1 MIAPEARSNEILD
14 YEKLVEDYNA
24 SLFATLRHHRSS
36 EALEIWVPDDDPG
49 KSILNMIEAAELA
62 GVAEL
67 HIRVGPQTLARL
79 NIGALEDAANRHG
92 DFAFERDGDRAVIA
106 ITQIGGSH
114 EKPETVERKPAWFD
128 AVHPVYRQAICAI
141 AGRIA
146 HEGELDLPHGTTRY
160 EAASEGVTLA
170 IAVGR
175 GHTIT
180 AAAHAG
186 TTLRTDRAVMDAL
199 CSLLPGLSVQE
210 ASDHGAQR
218 LERMLRANGE
228 RPVAGIVLPENA
240 DPVFVGPARLMRE
253 IAAEYVRA
261 TGYAP
266 GQNNFTSRPS
276 PSWLALSRDEKL
288 RSVQAA
294 LDGAADDAGL
304 APGDARVVEIEQHLR
319 ATVAFAEHVEVGRK
333 PHALMDL
340 EQSLRRDLEPTLQL
354 FSLELKDANRLRRLK
369 ELA

>member
-1 MIAPEARSNEILD
+1 VSEAVRSDEILE
-14 YEKLVEDYNA
+14 YERLVDDYNA

-36 EALEIWVPDDDPG
+36 EALEIWVPDDDPA
-49 KSILNMIEAAELA
+49 KSILNMVEAAELA
-62 GVAEL
+62 GVPEL
-67 HIRVGPQTLARL
+67 RIRVGPQTLARL
-79 NIGALEDAANRHG
+79 DVDALEDAANRHG
-92 DFAFERDGDRAVIA
+92 RFAFERDGERAVIA
-106 ITQIGGSH
+106 ITQIGGTN
-114 EKPETVERKPAWFD
+114 ERAEAIERKPAWFD

-141 AGRIA
+141 AGRIT
-146 HEGELDLPHGTTRY
+146 HEGELELPHGTTRY
-160 EAASEGVTLA
+160 AATCDGVTLA

-180 AAAHAG
+180 AAAHSG

-218 LERMLRANGE
+218 LERMLRANGT

-240 DPVFVGPARLMRE
+240 DPAFVRPKRLVRE
-253 IAAEYVRA
+253 IAAAYARE

-276 PSWLALSRDEKL
+276 RTWLALSRDEKL
-288 RSVQAA
+288 RSVQEA

-340 EQSLRRDLEPTLQL
+340 EQSLRRDLEPMLQL

-369 ELA
+369 ELS